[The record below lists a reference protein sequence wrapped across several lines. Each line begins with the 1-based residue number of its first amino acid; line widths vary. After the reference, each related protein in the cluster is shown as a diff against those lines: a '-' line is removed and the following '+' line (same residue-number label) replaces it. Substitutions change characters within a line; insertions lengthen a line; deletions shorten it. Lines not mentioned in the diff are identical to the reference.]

1 MRVQRGG
8 AGGSVFLRGKRGVQL
23 CKLVRPV
30 WLILI
35 ERICQT
41 APSDIAGE
49 DFLLFRTGLQAL
61 KLQLLQEMDS
71 RHICP
76 KLCFC
81 AADAE
86 GIVGDVKILRVAV
99 ACRLEVSVSG
109 LLRSGNAGKAL
120 PLAVNG
126 DGYRRTVCGRLVDLG
141 L

>member
-1 MRVQRGG
+1 MCVQRGG
-8 AGGSVFLRGKRGVQL
+8 TGGSVFLRGKCGVQL

-35 ERICQT
+35 ERIGQT
-41 APSDIAGE
+41 APAHIAGE
-49 DFLLFRTGLQAL
+49 DFLLLRAGLQAL
-61 KLQLLQEMDS
+61 KLQLLQEVDS

-76 KLCFC
+76 EFRLC

-86 GIVGDVKILRVAV
+86 GIIGDVKILRVAV
-99 ACRLEVSVSG
+99 ACCLEVSVSG
-109 LLRSGNAGKAL
+109 LLRSGNAGKVL

-126 DGYRRTVCGRLVDLG
+126 DRYRRAVCGRLIDLG

>member
-1 MRVQRGG
+1 M
-8 AGGSVFLRGKRGVQL
+8 
-23 CKLVRPV
+23 
-30 WLILI
+30 
-35 ERICQT
+35 
-41 APSDIAGE
+41 
-49 DFLLFRTGLQAL
+49 
-61 KLQLLQEMDS
+61 QEADR

-86 GIVGDVKILRVAV
+86 GIIGDVEILRVAV

-141 L
+141 LRDGIIKIRHKLSHFRECRSTFMLQNQPFFLVHSRRFRLGGFRRGRVMLRFRDV

>member
-1 MRVQRGG
+1 MGIQRGRSG
-8 AGGSVFLRGKRGVQL
+8 RSVFLRGKCGVKL

-30 WLILI
+30 WFIFI
-35 ERICQT
+35 ERISQT
-41 APSDIAGE
+41 APAHIAGE
-49 DFLLFRTGLQAL
+49 DFLLLRAGLYAL
-61 KLQLLQEMDS
+61 KLQLLQEVDS

-76 KLCFC
+76 KLCLC
-81 AADAE
+81 TADAE
-86 GIVGDVKILRVAV
+86 GIIGDVEILRVAV

-126 DGYRRTVCGRLVDLG
+126 DGYRRTVCGRVVYLG